1 MTNDLADRTHCNYG
15 HEYVPKNITWRKDGG
30 RACKACRRANKTR
43 NKIRRAKMK
52 SDVEDSLAKKN
63 QLDYLKLND
72 DQARKSDGVNFAVDR
87 AKSRP
92 PCESDPDRWQFDVDA
107 PPSSWPTSQEAQ
119 DMCVGCPFLQEC
131 FAYGESLKSK
141 DNCGVWGGVRFV
153 YGKRL
158 N

>member
-15 HEYVPKNITWRKDGG
+15 HEYVTENITWRKDGG
-30 RACKACRRANKTR
+30 RACKICRRANKTR

-72 DQARKSDGVNFAVDR
+72 SQAKASDAMNFAVDR
-87 AKSRP
+87 AGARP
-92 PCESDPDRWQFDVDA
+92 PCEANPDLWAFDPDT
-107 PPSSWPTSQEAQ
+107 PPSTWPTSQEAQ
-119 DMCVGCPFLQEC
+119 DMCAGCPFLQEC
-131 FAYGESLKSK
+131 FVLGESLRQK
-141 DNCGVWGGVRFV
+141 DVSGIFGGVRFV